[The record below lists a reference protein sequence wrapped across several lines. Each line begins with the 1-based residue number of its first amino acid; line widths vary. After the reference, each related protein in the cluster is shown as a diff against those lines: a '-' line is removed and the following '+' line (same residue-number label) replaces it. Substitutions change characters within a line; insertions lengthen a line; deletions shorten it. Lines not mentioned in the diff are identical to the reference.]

1 MVDFSKVQIPDEPP
15 RSAPSA
21 IDFSSVELSDDVNEL
36 LKSEGEAKNKRI
48 AGLVTE
54 FNEGVTLGLMGE
66 LASAVR
72 AATTDVSYSE
82 AKSRYEAA
90 RTVFRQQNPELADS
104 ATLANIIGAIPTSF
118 GIGSALAKKGFSYA
132 SAGGLE
138 GAVAGAASGDTF
150 EERAIGGALGGLAGL
165 TLGKI
170 IDVATTPSSAGGLKT
185 QADDITEDVY
195 DIDTQSAQRAIDE
208 AEDAAVYTE
217 VDNPAYAVKP
227 LSEAQTAGE
236 LWEGLKGSLRNFYND
251 KLTGVSDRLGRE
263 VSNDV
268 MGRYQAA
275 DETALRI
282 VNKELDGLSEELV
295 PVIKVINES
304 TRAKGVLLDF
314 AAGKLGN
321 RFDDSLKRLEQEL
334 AGELNTEHMNT
345 LKRYLGY
352 SEKKN
357 KELNSKVF
365 GADFGDITYLHT
377 RNRGYRDRL
386 KEEGMTDAEIEKM
399 FEDPA
404 FEQRTRGSYLD
415 EADPRRPDP
424 SEYENPIV
432 SDMRRIFKM
441 QRLAE
446 IQRKFGVRIDDYKA
460 GPRRQGALDRSSVV
474 IEGTGEMATDP
485 MLLTRNLQKAATD
498 PLTPDEFM
506 DALKFTLM
514 KKGISEE
521 GSAFAV
527 REMTEAI
534 MGQAKTPHPLIQ
546 AANSLAYA
554 LTLAGPL
561 SAVLNLAD
569 IPLLGAK
576 YGGGAVREGLKV
588 ATPFK
593 KVPNADLKK
602 MGLDNQTFGE
612 FVNIIND
619 QASDASNWMVTTAE
633 KMRNTAN
640 FLMKGS
646 GFAAMDQ
653 VGKQGVMRGVLKS
666 AADDANA
673 GKLADNWGF
682 YFNKAELD
690 ILSSQL
696 RKHGMDWRNYTGKG
710 KELVEELMFA
720 GLGQQQLISAAGRPS
735 AWARH
740 PNLRPLWALRGFVV
754 KQQALALREVM
765 GNIKAGKP
773 EKAAEFLGRYAVYG
787 AGGYAA
793 INEGRQF
800 IFGDGEASFGGLAR
814 GYGDAWASLLTANTL
829 GLNDYQFGK
838 IKENGIMLTFAQ
850 GLLPITVTRPFD
862 IAGTAIG
869 VADREYPVARLASE
883 LPLFR
888 DVGRVTRNI
897 GELTGQEGLEAVG
910 GMMTQKRLPEAD

>member
-185 QADDITEDVY
+185 QADDIAEDVY

-588 ATPFK
+588 VTPFK

-666 AADDANA
+666 AEDDANA

-710 KELVEELMFA
+710 KELIEELMFA

-765 GNIKAGKP
+765 GNIKAGRP

>member
-1 MVDFSKVQIPDEPP
+1 MSVNDFVVPQNALDEYTQ
-15 RSAPSA
+15 PSRLRQDDFVVPQES
-21 IDFSSVELSDDVNEL
+21 IDLIGKSIERDKEAGKGLLVEF
-36 LKSEGEAKNKRI
+36 G
-48 AGLVTE
+48 
-54 FNEGVTLGLMGE
+54 EGVTFGMLGE
-66 LASAVR
+66 LASIAK
-72 AATTDVSYSE
+72 AATSDKEYAV
-82 AKSRYEAA
+82 AKKEYEDA
-90 RTVFRQQNPELADS
+90 RKKFKKENPVLGQYALPLEILGALPTGIVVGKALAKAG
-104 ATLANIIGAIPTSF
+104 ATLA
-118 GIGSALAKKGFSYA
+118 
-132 SAGGLE
+132 E
-138 GAVAGAASGDTF
+138 GAAIEGGVYGAASGETF
-150 EERAIGGALGGLAGL
+150 EERVAGGLLGGFAGL
-165 TLGKI
+165 TLGKV
-170 IDVATTPSSAGGLKT
+170 IDIAITPKASGGLKT
-185 QADDITEDVY
+185 QADDIAEDVY
-195 DIDTQSAQRAIDE
+195 DIDTQAAQRAIDE

-236 LWEGLKGSLRNFYND
+236 LWEGLKGSLRKFYND

-474 IEGTGEMATDP
+474 IERTGEIATDP

-506 DALKFTLM
+506 DALKFTLI

-521 GSAFAV
+521 GAEFAV

-561 SAVLNLAD
+561 SAVLNFAD

-602 MGLDNQTFGE
+602 MGLSNQTFGE

-646 GFAAMDQ
+646 GFAAMDR

-673 GKLADNWGF
+673 GTLADNWGF

-690 ILSSQL
+690 ILSGQL
-696 RKHGMDWRNYTGKG
+696 KKHGIDWRNYTGKG

-765 GNIKAGKP
+765 GNTK
-773 EKAAEFLGRYAVYG
+773 
-787 AGGYAA
+787 
-793 INEGRQF
+793 
-800 IFGDGEASFGGLAR
+800 
-814 GYGDAWASLLTANTL
+814 T
-829 GLNDYQFGK
+829 
-838 IKENGIMLTFAQ
+838 
-850 GLLPITVTRPFD
+850 
-862 IAGTAIG
+862 
-869 VADREYPVARLASE
+869 DRDWE
-883 LPLFR
+883 
-888 DVGRVTRNI
+888 T
-897 GELTGQEGLEAVG
+897 
-910 GMMTQKRLPEAD
+910 

>member
-185 QADDITEDVY
+185 QADDIAEDVY